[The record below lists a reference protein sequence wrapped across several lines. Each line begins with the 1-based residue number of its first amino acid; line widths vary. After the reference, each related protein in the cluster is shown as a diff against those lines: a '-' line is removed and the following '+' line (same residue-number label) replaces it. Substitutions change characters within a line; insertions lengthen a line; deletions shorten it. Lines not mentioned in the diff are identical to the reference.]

1 MNKKLLELLNQIN
14 DQKKKVI
21 DLANE
26 GKLDEAKTAKAELQK
41 LQDRFDLLKD
51 IEDPE
56 PVQEPGNNGQNP
68 VNNGDLRPVNLNFN
82 HAVHD
87 FADAARH
94 YFRNAT
100 ANTEGSKADG
110 GYTVPED
117 IQTEINRYREETFSL
132 QSLVDTENV
141 STNSGTRT
149 YESRASQTGFAK
161 VAEGAAIG
169 NVAGPK
175 YEQITYA
182 IEKYAG
188 WMPVS
193 NELLADS
200 DANITNALIQW
211 LGDADNAT
219 RNRLILE
226 IMQNGSAT
234 DLKDLDGLKKVINV
248 ELGSAFRDTSKI
260 ITNDDGLNWLD
271 TLKDTNGRYLLKANA
286 DQTSPIKNVLAV
298 GTANVPIMVVP
309 NSILK
314 SDVATAKTR
323 KIPMICGDLKEGIKV
338 FNRNQISII
347 ASQVASVTGF
357 NAFENDMTLFRG
369 ILRMDVKAKDT
380 KAFVNGMISITD
392 DTVSGS

>member
-149 YESRASQTGFAK
+149 YQSRASQTGFAK

-200 DANITNALIQW
+200 DANITNALIKW

-298 GTANVPIMVVP
+298 GTTNVPIMVVP

>member
-149 YESRASQTGFAK
+149 YQSRASQTGFAK

-298 GTANVPIMVVP
+298 GTTNVPIMVVP

>member
-1 MNKKLLELLNQIN
+1 MRRLFC
-14 DQKKKVI
+14 
-21 DLANE
+21 
-26 GKLDEAKTAKAELQK
+26 GC
-41 LQDRFDLLKD
+41 
-51 IEDPE
+51 
-56 PVQEPGNNGQNP
+56 G
-68 VNNGDLRPVNLNFN
+68 
-82 HAVHD
+82 
-87 FADAARH
+87 
-94 YFRNAT
+94 
-100 ANTEGSKADG
+100 
-110 GYTVPED
+110 
-117 IQTEINRYREETFSL
+117 
-132 QSLVDTENV
+132 
-141 STNSGTRT
+141 
-149 YESRASQTGFAK
+149 AK

-298 GTANVPIMVVP
+298 GTTNVPIMVVP

>member
-149 YESRASQTGFAK
+149 YQSRASQTGFAK

-234 DLKDLDGLKKVINV
+234 DLKDLDGLKEVINV

>member
-149 YESRASQTGFAK
+149 YQSRASQTGFAK

>member
-149 YESRASQTGFAK
+149 YQSFTDWICQGGRGRSNWQCSRTE
-161 VAEGAAIG
+161 VR
-169 NVAGPK
+169 
-175 YEQITYA
+175 
-182 IEKYAG
+182 
-188 WMPVS
+188 
-193 NELLADS
+193 AD
-200 DANITNALIQW
+200 
-211 LGDADNAT
+211 
-219 RNRLILE
+219 
-226 IMQNGSAT
+226 
-234 DLKDLDGLKKVINV
+234 
-248 ELGSAFRDTSKI
+248 
-260 ITNDDGLNWLD
+260 
-271 TLKDTNGRYLLKANA
+271 YL
-286 DQTSPIKNVLAV
+286 
-298 GTANVPIMVVP
+298 
-309 NSILK
+309 
-314 SDVATAKTR
+314 
-323 KIPMICGDLKEGIKV
+323 CH
-338 FNRNQISII
+338 
-347 ASQVASVTGF
+347 
-357 NAFENDMTLFRG
+357 
-369 ILRMDVKAKDT
+369 
-380 KAFVNGMISITD
+380 
-392 DTVSGS
+392 